1 MGHLHVIFLLG
12 KFLFLIGIDRL
23 FNQLSMVMLLYYFE
37 CFDSNSYNKFYIFSN
52 SLLILFLMVLEFSQS
67 F

>member
-1 MGHLHVIFLLG
+1 MGIN
-12 KFLFLIGIDRL
+12 RL

-37 CFDSNSYNKFYIFSN
+37 CFGSNSYNKFYIFSN
-52 SLLILFLMVLEFSQS
+52 NLLILFLMVLEFSQS